1 MQMQLSEKSF
11 VVNSLP
17 SLVAFC
23 ALVKQLIGEHK
34 YITFSWRIGQDR
46 SLDQNAL
53 LHVWLTEMSAH
64 YLKKDKRNV
73 IEEELEG
80 MKKMAKKLYY
90 SETGFEW
97 LVLRPVDPKTGA
109 IGQLTF
115 RSSKKYKSGEM
126 FQFLT
131 WLQMA
136 AANDGL
142 VLESKGE
149 FNKLQ
154 KMAA

>member
-1 MQMQLSEKSF
+1 MQVDEKNF

-46 SLDQNAL
+46 SLDQNSL
-53 LHVWLTEMSAH
+53 LHVWLTEMAAY
-64 YLKKDKRNV
+64 YLKKDRRAV
-73 IEEELEG
+73 TEEELEG
-80 MKKMAKKLYY
+80 MKKKAKKLYY
-90 SETGFEW
+90 TETGQSW
-97 LVLRPVDPKTGA
+97 LVIRPIDPQTGNV
-109 IGQLTF
+109 GLLTF
-115 RSSKKYKSGEM
+115 RSSKRYKQGEM

-131 WLQMA
+131 WLQMT

-154 KMAA
+154 QRAA

>member
-1 MQMQLSEKSF
+1 MQVDDKNF
-11 VVNSLP
+11 IVNSLP

-23 ALVKQLIGEHK
+23 AFVNKLIGEHK

-46 SLDQNAL
+46 SLDQNSL
-53 LHVWLTEMSAH
+53 FHVWLTEMAAF
-64 YLKKDKRNV
+64 YLKKDKRAV

-80 MKKMAKKLYY
+80 MKKMAKRNYY
-90 SETGFEW
+90 LETGYNW
-97 LVLRPVDPKTGA
+97 LVIRPVDPKTGA
-109 IGQLTF
+109 IGQLAF
-115 RSSKKYKSGEM
+115 RSSKKYAHGEM

-131 WLQMA
+131 WLQMT

-142 VLESKGE
+142 VLESKGQ

-154 KMAA
+154 REAA